1 MNKADIIKEVE
12 ETVGNSKDAKVL
24 VESIITNITE
34 ALAKGEEVTLS
45 GFGTFRVVKRA
56 SRKGINPQT
65 GESLTIKA
73 KKVPK
78 FVPFKALKD
87 AVN

>member
-12 ETVGNSKDAKVL
+12 EVVGNSRDAKVL
-24 VESIITNITE
+24 VDSIITNITK

-45 GFGTFRVVKRA
+45 GFGTFKVVKKA
-56 SRKGINPQT
+56 ARKGINPQT
-65 GESLTIKA
+65 GEKLTIKA

-78 FVPFKALKD
+78 FIPFKALKD
-87 AVN
+87 SVN